1 MGNISHTVIE
11 NVATLNNLEE
21 LNIFNTENN
30 LMNLNPLKNLGQLS
44 SLEIKCPSV
53 RYRNELFSVETN
65 SFIVLKKLKKLTI
78 IEFNISQNNL
88 DEIGSLS
95 NLEELNFESCNFDSK
110 LNFDSFK
117 NLKNLSILKFKS
129 FKSGGSGL
137 NQIPDS
143 FGSLSKLK
151 ELTITKNEVT
161 SFSKKLSNLKN
172 LELLDLSN
180 NSINDVIPESLKK
193 LSKLNYIDFSGNSN
207 VKGKTLVNENLK
219 TCIYDSISV
228 CMTKNMNCFSNKD
241 ALMEK
246 CGFNQSSKKYKNDCE
261 AIKTYLTEKNINNEK
276 TIEECIYNDNG
287 RLSKLKLDDSKISED
302 DVKRILSYDTIENL
316 TVYWSGSQYTIDFI
330 HNLSNLKSLRLF
342 IKKGGKINLKLLS
355 TLNKLTNLELTCPYT
370 NSFSL
375 EENSLKGLK
384 AIKTLYFKEFVLS
397 QNVINEIGQLSSIEK
412 IDFESCDFSQEIN
425 YSPLIYLKELSHIK
439 LYSYNKYGKPI
450 YNIPLAFYSI
460 TSLKELTIAHQH
472 LTSISEDILNLK
484 NLEYLNLKNNDI
496 ESIPESLNHLT
507 NLKQVYFN
515 GNSNLKGKTLTNPSL
530 EACMYDNISTL
541 CKTKNM
547 SCFDVGTDLLRL
559 CSSTNSSTIT
569 RTKFM
574 TKTSIIKTVTVTVK
588 KRSNPTN

>member
-1 MGNISHTVIE
+1 
-11 NVATLNNLEE
+11 
-21 LNIFNTENN
+21 
-30 LMNLNPLKNLGQLS
+30 
-44 SLEIKCPSV
+44 
-53 RYRNELFSVETN
+53 
-65 SFIVLKKLKKLTI
+65 
-78 IEFNISQNNL
+78 
-88 DEIGSLS
+88 
-95 NLEELNFESCNFDSK
+95 
-110 LNFDSFK
+110 
-117 NLKNLSILKFKS
+117 
-129 FKSGGSGL
+129 
-137 NQIPDS
+137 
-143 FGSLSKLK
+143 
-151 ELTITKNEVT
+151 
-161 SFSKKLSNLKN
+161 
-172 LELLDLSN
+172 
-180 NSINDVIPESLKK
+180 
-193 LSKLNYIDFSGNSN
+193 
-207 VKGKTLVNENLK
+207 
-219 TCIYDSISV
+219 
-228 CMTKNMNCFSNKD
+228 MTKNMNCFSNKD